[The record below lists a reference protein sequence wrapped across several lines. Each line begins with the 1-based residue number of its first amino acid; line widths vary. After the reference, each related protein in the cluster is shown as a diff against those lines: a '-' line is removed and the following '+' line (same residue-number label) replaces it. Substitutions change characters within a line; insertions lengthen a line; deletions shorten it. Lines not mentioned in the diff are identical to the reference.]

1 MPKVKNTT
9 NRALVCGP
17 FVLQVNEERLFDP
30 HTASYFKKLGA
41 EVVTSKVV
49 PAAAAPEPEAKPE
62 APKTVSKKKASKK
75 G

>member
-49 PAAAAPEPEAKPE
+49 PAAATPAPELE